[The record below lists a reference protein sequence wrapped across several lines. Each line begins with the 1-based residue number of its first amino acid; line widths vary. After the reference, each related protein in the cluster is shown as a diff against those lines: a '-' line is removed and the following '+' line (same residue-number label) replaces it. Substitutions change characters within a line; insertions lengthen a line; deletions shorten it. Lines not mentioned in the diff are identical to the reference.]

1 MIAHFASRFQE
12 IVPLTAGNVLVV
24 EDNEPASRWL
34 AIIHQA
40 LNEPQEQPDDDDDPP
55 PPRPFDTLPS
65 PVVTDDRNDELA
77 PDTLNPE
84 SLDIQESS
92 THLTTLE
99 SPPLLTVVASGDAK
113 MKSNR
118 AAQTR
123 SRNTKG
129 EGGWRRPGRNW
140 AGASAVDLF

>member
-1 MIAHFASRFQE
+1 MEQWQRPPVAPYLPPATFSECACSWHLRFC
-12 IVPLTAGNVLVV
+12 
-24 EDNEPASRWL
+24 PA
-34 AIIHQA
+34 
-40 LNEPQEQPDDDDDPP
+40 PDDDSGGFPQRAAPAGGGSISGDDDLP

-99 SPPLLTVVASGDAK
+99 SPLPPYCSCF
-113 MKSNR
+113 R
-118 AAQTR
+118 
-123 SRNTKG
+123 
-129 EGGWRRPGRNW
+129 
-140 AGASAVDLF
+140 

>member
-1 MIAHFASRFQE
+1 MPPATFSECACSWHLRFC
-12 IVPLTAGNVLVV
+12 
-24 EDNEPASRWL
+24 PA
-34 AIIHQA
+34 
-40 LNEPQEQPDDDDDPP
+40 PDDDSGGFPQLAAPAGGGSISDDDPP

-77 PDTLNPE
+77 PDTLNPK

-113 MKSNR
+113 MESNT
-118 AAQTR
+118 AA
-123 SRNTKG
+123 
-129 EGGWRRPGRNW
+129 
-140 AGASAVDLF
+140 

>member
-1 MIAHFASRFQE
+1 MPPATFSECACSWHLRFC
-12 IVPLTAGNVLVV
+12 
-24 EDNEPASRWL
+24 PA
-34 AIIHQA
+34 
-40 LNEPQEQPDDDDDPP
+40 PDDDSGGFPQLAAPAGGGSISDDDPP

-77 PDTLNPE
+77 PDTLNPK

-99 SPPLLTVVASGDAK
+99 SPPLLIVVALGDAK
-113 MKSNR
+113 MESNR
-118 AAQTR
+118 AARTR

-140 AGASAVDLF
+140 AGALAVDLF